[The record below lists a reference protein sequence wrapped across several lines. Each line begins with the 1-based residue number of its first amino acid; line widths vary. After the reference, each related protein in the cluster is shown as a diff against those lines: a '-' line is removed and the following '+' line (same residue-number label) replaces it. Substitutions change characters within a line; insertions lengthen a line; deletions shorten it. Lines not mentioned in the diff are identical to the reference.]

1 MNGDGQVVD
10 AQVSDG
16 DATVRTVVYT
26 REGCH
31 LCEDALA
38 VVERVCAAV
47 GEAWSVVDVDASQAL
62 RERYGEYVPVV
73 EVDGVQQGFWRIDG
87 ERLGRALAR

>member
-1 MNGDGQVVD
+1 MNGDGRVVD
-10 AQVSDG
+10 AEVTED
-16 DATVRTVVYT
+16 DATARTVLYS

-31 LCEDALA
+31 LCEEALA

-47 GEAWSVVDVDASQAL
+47 GESWAVVDVDSTQAL

-87 ERLGRALAR
+87 ERLVRALAR